1 MKVKE
6 FLNVLNMQVKYKVT
20 DRRSKE
26 EINLYTEN
34 GKVNNEA
41 LEKVIYMVFQEN
53 DGTLNITTY

>member
-20 DRRSKE
+20 DRRRKE

-34 GKVNNEA
+34 GKVNHEA